1 MFYNT
6 EVLANAGLAEPGP
19 DWTWDD
25 FLEYALTITTDE
37 DGDGTNDVWGF
48 ASSYSTWSAGPWT
61 ISNGSFW
68 MNEDFIEP
76 WYDKPETIEA
86 VQFAYDLVWK
96 HEVAPS
102 GDFPTTEQLAAGNLG
117 MMAGAPATREELIP
131 AGVEIDEYNINF
143 WPTNT
148 GEVVKGSIW
157 GTDGYG
163 ITASSENKDL
173 AWELLKHLVSK
184 EVMSNLV
191 SGIGASGSAP
201 ARRSL
206 ATGPEF
212 AAASPSNYLYWYES
226 LDAGRTVINA
236 PNFATLGEIHNR
248 YLSQAWAQEMTVE
261 EACAM
266 IQKDM
271 EAEIGQ

>member
-1 MFYNT
+1 
-6 EVLANAGLAEPGP
+6 VK
-19 DWTWDD
+19 
-25 FLEYALTITTDE
+25 
-37 DGDGTNDVWGF
+37 
-48 ASSYSTWSAGPWT
+48 SSEGR
-61 ISNGSFW
+61 
-68 MNEDFIEP
+68 
-76 WYDKPETIEA
+76 
-86 VQFAYDLVWK
+86 V
-96 HEVAPS
+96 
-102 GDFPTTEQLAAGNLG
+102 
-117 MMAGAPATREELIP
+117 
-131 AGVEIDEYNINF
+131 
-143 WPTNT
+143 
-148 GEVVKGSIW
+148 W

-163 ITASSENKDL
+163 ITAGSQNKDL
-173 AWELLKHLVSK
+173 AWELLKHLVGK

-191 SGIGASGSAP
+191 TGTGASGSAP

-248 YLSQAWAQEMTVE
+248 YLSQTWAQEMTVE

-266 IQKDM
+266 IQEDM